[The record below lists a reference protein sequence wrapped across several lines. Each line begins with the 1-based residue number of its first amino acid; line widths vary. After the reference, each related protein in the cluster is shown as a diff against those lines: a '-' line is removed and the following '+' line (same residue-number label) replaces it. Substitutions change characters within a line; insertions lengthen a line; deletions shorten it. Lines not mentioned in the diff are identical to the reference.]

1 MWTENRSERHT
12 WGSYLAARKGM
23 AIGASH
29 MWRKWKLAKIEPPT
43 LCSQT
48 FDCFETPK
56 SCNNNHFIVKLLSF
70 ADTITVWRC
79 FLIMTSS
86 IITAR
91 KSLRVT
97 RPVSASRMLN
107 VNLAR
112 ENATHVIT
120 TPNKV
125 NPEAAFS
132 SQLKSEFYV
141 IFRQLST
148 LHSFWKLWLPNLYFG
163 LFLSFW

>member
-1 MWTENRSERHT
+1 
-12 WGSYLAARKGM
+12 
-23 AIGASH
+23 
-29 MWRKWKLAKIEPPT
+29 
-43 LCSQT
+43 
-48 FDCFETPK
+48 
-56 SCNNNHFIVKLLSF
+56 
-70 ADTITVWRC
+70 
-79 FLIMTSS
+79 MTSS

-148 LHSFWKLWLPNLYFG
+148 LHSF
-163 LFLSFW
+163 

>member
-1 MWTENRSERHT
+1 
-12 WGSYLAARKGM
+12 
-23 AIGASH
+23 
-29 MWRKWKLAKIEPPT
+29 
-43 LCSQT
+43 
-48 FDCFETPK
+48 
-56 SCNNNHFIVKLLSF
+56 
-70 ADTITVWRC
+70 
-79 FLIMTSS
+79 MTSL

-132 SQLKSEFYV
+132 SQLKS
-141 IFRQLST
+141 
-148 LHSFWKLWLPNLYFG
+148 
-163 LFLSFW
+163 